1 MDLRALGRARI
12 AAAIAGLWIVL
23 CAPAAAA
30 QSVSITPV
38 TVGDFPAVVLDGT
51 SKSRTA
57 PIDPFTVT
65 DSSLV
70 SDGWRITVSG
80 TTFQRWDGASYL
92 AGNPFPAGSLRLP
105 QVAVAPQDTLAVPPL
120 IAPGPYLIDGASVNI
135 ATAAPATGSG
145 AYDFSYAGPLQLTVP
160 ASAYEGTYRA
170 EITVSVA
177 SGP

>member
-12 AAAIAGLWIVL
+12 AVAIAGLWIVL
-23 CAPAAAA
+23 CAHAGA

-57 PIDPFTVT
+57 PIDAFTVT

-70 SDGWRITVSG
+70 SDGWSITVSA
-80 TTFQRWDGASYL
+80 TTLQRWNGASYM
-92 AGNPFPAGSLRLP
+92 AGNPFPAGSLRLS
-105 QVAVAPQDTLAVPPL
+105 QVAVTPQDPLAVPPL
-120 IAPGPYLIDGASVNI
+120 VTPGPYLIDGASVNI
-135 ATAAPATGSG
+135 ATAAPVTGG
-145 AYDFSYAGPLQLTVP
+145 GTYDFSYAGPLQLTVP
-160 ASAYEGTYRA
+160 ASTYEGTYRA